1 MRSDAYRT
9 VSAHYFHAYAVEDR
23 VDFSNLSEEQPFSR
37 TLDNKDLASMM
48 VPTAED
54 DQVLFKHFKILIGRI
69 LVENIEF
76 FKATFDNVVTRHIKH
91 SYSKEMS
98 QRSNVVREIFSV
110 YTA

>member
-69 LVENIEF
+69 LVEF

-91 SYSKEMS
+91 SYSKDKDQMW
-98 QRSNVVREIFSV
+98 
-110 YTA
+110 